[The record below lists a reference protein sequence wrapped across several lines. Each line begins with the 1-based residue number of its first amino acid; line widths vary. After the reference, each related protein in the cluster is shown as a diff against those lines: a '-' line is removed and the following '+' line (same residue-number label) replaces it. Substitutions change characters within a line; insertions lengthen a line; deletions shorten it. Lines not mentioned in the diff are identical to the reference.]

1 LELWNDATFKKQFLR
16 GYGALT
22 EVEPTLSDVEREQM
36 KKLSQFM
43 ATKPIE
49 SLRALQAV
57 TTAESSAEFDFVL
70 GQLSQQ
76 TNQPVAK
83 TINHFVAAVKKFPNF
98 RRAHYALG
106 RVLTQT
112 DQYDLA
118 VPYLTKAMELGQADP
133 VLYGLLGYCHLG
145 LKNFAS
151 SESAYRM
158 ALVMQPKSVDWRMG
172 LIRALLPQDKADEC
186 VALCD
191 EMIAADSE
199 KAELWMLQLNAFILK
214 KDFLRAATNF
224 EMIARLGKAT
234 AQDFLKLGD
243 IYLNE
248 ALPEAAFSAYERAF
262 NHQEP
267 VTLPEAIRVV
277 EGMAAR
283 RAFTEAKNLLAGL
296 RSTFGKAAG
305 DAEKRRLMRT
315 EARIALGEGQG
326 GKSAE
331 ILEEVVQ
338 LDPMDGDALMLL
350 GQHYN
355 SVGEKERAIG
365 WYKRA
370 EQIEAFEA
378 DASVRHAQI
387 LVSLNKRDEAI
398 PLLKRA
404 QQVKPRDN
412 VAKFLEDL
420 ERFQKQRR

>member
-1 LELWNDATFKKQFLR
+1 
-16 GYGALT
+16 
-22 EVEPTLSDVEREQM
+22 
-36 KKLSQFM
+36 
-43 ATKPIE
+43 
-49 SLRALQAV
+49 
-57 TTAESSAEFDFVL
+57 
-70 GQLSQQ
+70 
-76 TNQPVAK
+76 
-83 TINHFVAAVKKFPNF
+83 
-98 RRAHYALG
+98 
-106 RVLTQT
+106 
-112 DQYDLA
+112 
-118 VPYLTKAMELGQADP
+118 
-133 VLYGLLGYCHLG
+133 
-145 LKNFAS
+145 
-151 SESAYRM
+151 
-158 ALVMQPKSVDWRMG
+158 
-172 LIRALLPQDKADEC
+172 
-186 VALCD
+186 
-191 EMIAADSE
+191 
-199 KAELWMLQLNAFILK
+199 
-214 KDFLRAATNF
+214 
-224 EMIARLGKAT
+224 MIARLGKAT

-248 ALPEAAFSAYERAF
+248 ELPEAALSAYERAF
-262 NHQEP
+262 NHREP
-267 VTLPEAIRVV
+267 VTLSEAIRVV
-277 EGMAAR
+277 EAMASR

-296 RSTFGKAAG
+296 RSTFGKATG

-338 LDPMDGDALMLL
+338 IDPMDGDALMLL